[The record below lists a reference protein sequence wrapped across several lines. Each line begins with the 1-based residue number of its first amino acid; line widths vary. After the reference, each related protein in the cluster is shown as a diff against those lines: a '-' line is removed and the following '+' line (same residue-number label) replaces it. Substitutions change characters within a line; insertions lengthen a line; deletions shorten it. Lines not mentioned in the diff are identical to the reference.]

1 MARPLVS
8 DELWELI
15 EPLIPKVKRRYRYPG
30 RKRLDDRKVLTGSCS
45 CCRRV
50 SRGCTCRRRWLR
62 LGDDLLAPAAGVA
75 GGGPVAAAARTVA
88 GEAERG
94 RPNRLVAGGD
104 R

>member
-8 DELWELI
+8 DKLWKRI

-30 RKRLDDRKVLTGSCS
+30 PKRLDDRKVLTGISF
-45 CCRRV
+45 V
-50 SRGCTCRRRWLR
+50 LQTGKRGSTCARDGLR
-62 LGDDLLAPAAGVA
+62 LGDDVLAPAAGVA